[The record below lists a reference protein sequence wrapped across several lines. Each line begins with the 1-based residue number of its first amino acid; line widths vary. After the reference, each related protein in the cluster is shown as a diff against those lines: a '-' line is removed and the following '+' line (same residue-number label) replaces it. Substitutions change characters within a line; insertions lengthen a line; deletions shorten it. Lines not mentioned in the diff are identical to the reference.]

1 MKFPEMQYR
10 RPDIDAMI
18 ALCKTAEEGIKNAP
32 DAQTVLTIYRNLMQ
46 EQAHFYSM
54 ASLAYIRFTLNTKDD
69 FYNTEKTFLDEQSPL
84 LQGPAQAVDMALMN
98 SPFRAELEKEL
109 GALLFKN
116 LEISVR
122 SFREE
127 LVPLMQEANK
137 LESAYQELYA
147 SATVEWEGE
156 TIPLPMLGLYKES
169 PDRATRKKAFEK
181 EGGFFDAHRE
191 ELDTIFD
198 KLVKNRNAQ
207 ARLLGHENY
216 LQLGYDRLGRNC
228 YGYNELKAFRKQ
240 IAEDLVPVVTMTKE
254 DQKKRIG
261 VDQIHLYDHDFLFA
275 DGNALP
281 KGTPDD
287 ILAAGKKMYDEM
299 NPETAEFIDFMYEN
313 QLLDVLSKE
322 GKAPGG
328 YCSTIEDYKA
338 PFIFSNFNGTA
349 DDVDVLTHEAG
360 HAFAAFRAF
369 KNNLPLY
376 AQSPTMEACEVHS
389 MSMEFLTQDFHH
401 LFFGENTAKYEYVHA
416 ANALSFIPYGCMVD
430 EFQHIMYENENLT
443 PDERNQVWLDLEQK
457 YRPHLHQEDL
467 PFYGRG
473 SGWQFKLHIYLHPLY
488 YIDYCMAQAVAFRFW
503 TMSLKDPAD
512 AWKRY
517 LAFVDLGG
525 TVTFEEAVRA
535 AGLPLPYDEGSMGEV
550 AREIAAWL
558 EAHKM

>member
-98 SPFRAELEKEL
+98 SPFRAELEEEL
-109 GALLFKN
+109 GTLLFKN

-240 IAEDLVPVVTMTKE
+240 IEEDLVPVVTMTKE

-261 VDQIHLYDHDFLFA
+261 VDEIHLYDHDFLFA

-287 ILAAGKKMYDEM
+287 ILAAGKKMYDKM

-443 PDERNQVWLDLEQK
+443 PDERNQVWLDLEKK

-535 AGLPLPYDEGSMGEV
+535 AGIPLPYDEGSMGEV

>member
-98 SPFRAELEKEL
+98 SPFRAELEEEL
-109 GALLFKN
+109 GTLLFKN

-401 LFFGENTAKYEYVHA
+401 LFFGENTAKYEYIHA

-443 PDERNQVWLDLEQK
+443 PDERNQVWLDLEKK

-535 AGLPLPYDEGSMGEV
+535 AGIPLPYDEGSMGEV

-558 EAHKM
+558 EDHKM

>member
-84 LQGPAQAVDMALMN
+84 LQGPAQSVDMALMN
-98 SPFRAELEKEL
+98 SPFRAELEEEL
-109 GALLFKN
+109 GTLLFKN

-261 VDQIHLYDHDFLFA
+261 VDEIHLYDHDFLFA

-376 AQSPTMEACEVHS
+376 ARSPTMEACEVHS

-443 PDERNQVWLDLEQK
+443 PDERNQVWLDLEKK

>member
-98 SPFRAELEKEL
+98 SPFRAELEEEL
-109 GALLFKN
+109 GTLLFKN

-156 TIPLPMLGLYKES
+156 AIPLPMLGLYKES

-443 PDERNQVWLDLEQK
+443 PDERNQVWLDLEKK

-535 AGLPLPYDEGSMGEV
+535 AGIPLPYDEGSMGEV